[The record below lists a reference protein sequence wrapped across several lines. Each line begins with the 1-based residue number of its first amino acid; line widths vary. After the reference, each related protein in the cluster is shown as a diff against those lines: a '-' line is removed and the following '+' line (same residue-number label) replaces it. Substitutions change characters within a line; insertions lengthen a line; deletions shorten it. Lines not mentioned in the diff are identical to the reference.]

1 MFLWA
6 CRCCQ
11 TLEMQFQALHVN
23 WNITACNSTCGR
35 FSVWFLT
42 PRTAKTCCCFLITS
56 HSFLSTPFHYFCSL
70 QLQSCRMNWK
80 RANRRGFTIGE
91 LSREETPECRNET
104 GARCTSKGRR
114 WSHWQMRFSQT
125 CIGMFFPTV
134 VIVWKKNNKTTRRWE
149 TRAAGSSRLEKV
161 LKKELKGQEG
171 DTEINERSNEKNGE
185 DRKGEEGPP
194 VKRGEAVDWQL
205 RADADWWWH
214 SFGRRADECLMPWCA
229 AAAPG
234 DAK

>member
-1 MFLWA
+1 MKVLCCLRKSKVTWFLTQSNQKHFFFKENYTRLRCIKTKQRAFKKLLEHFIFLWA

-23 WNITACNSTCGR
+23 WNITACNNTCGR

-70 QLQSCRMNWK
+70 QLQSCRINWK

-91 LSREETPECRNET
+91 LSTEETPEWRNET

-125 CIGMFFPTV
+125 CIGMFLPTV
-134 VIVWKKNNKTTRRWE
+134 VNVWKKTIKQR
-149 TRAAGSSRLEKV
+149 
-161 LKKELKGQEG
+161 G
-171 DTEINERSNEKNGE
+171 DG
-185 DRKGEEGPP
+185 
-194 VKRGEAVDWQL
+194 KRGRQDQAGWK
-205 RADADWWWH
+205 RCW
-214 SFGRRADECLMPWCA
+214 RRN
-229 AAAPG
+229 
-234 DAK
+234 